1 MKEFLIEPKI
11 CLFEKCKDFIE
22 VFHPNEKD
30 LIITTEFL
38 YKSYFE
44 KFNLSSNIIYQDKY
58 GTGEPTDEMI
68 EKIYKDIE
76 ALNFQRII
84 AIGGGT
90 IIDIA
95 KIFVLKNILPLSDL
109 FEKKILSVK
118 DKKLIII
125 PTTCGTGSE
134 VNNISIVNLLSKN
147 TKMGLATSEL
157 FAEHAVLITELVLN
171 LPHYVFSTSTIDALV
186 HAVESA
192 LSPKATDYSKL
203 FSYEAIRKILISLKK
218 IKEEGLENRAK
229 YLHDIL
235 IASNM
240 AGIAFSNAGCGAVHA
255 MSYPLGSKFHVAHG
269 ESNYALFTG
278 VLKYYNLKNPNGH
291 ILSLNQKITEI
302 LDCSLEN
309 VYDSLENLLN
319 YFLQKKKL
327 SEYGMT
333 EKDIEDFSNIVI
345 EKQQRLMANNYIF
358 LEKDDVYKIY
368 KTLY

>member
-134 VNNISIVNLLSKN
+134 VTNISIVNLLSKN

-218 IKEEGLENRAK
+218 IK
-229 YLHDIL
+229 
-235 IASNM
+235 
-240 AGIAFSNAGCGAVHA
+240 
-255 MSYPLGSKFHVAHG
+255 
-269 ESNYALFTG
+269 
-278 VLKYYNLKNPNGH
+278 
-291 ILSLNQKITEI
+291 
-302 LDCSLEN
+302 
-309 VYDSLENLLN
+309 
-319 YFLQKKKL
+319 KK
-327 SEYGMT
+327 
-333 EKDIEDFSNIVI
+333 D
-345 EKQQRLMANNYIF
+345 
-358 LEKDDVYKIY
+358 
-368 KTLY
+368 